1 MATRLSI
8 HEHDSSSVRPSS
20 HKPLGLLMER
30 AIAAHSP
37 EDGVIVQMPGD
48 ALRVA
53 STIIPQ
59 APHTAVCLASSE
71 DWSDCGLA

>member
-1 MATRLSI
+1 
-8 HEHDSSSVRPSS
+8 
-20 HKPLGLLMER
+20 MER